1 MGSSG
6 ILFGFGLGFDLG
18 VLRAIL
24 VQVRVLWPIQ
34 ALGFGYWLAKG
45 KLKMALNLGLGLG
58 FPMGLDLG
66 LDMVCWL
73 EQSFELDSWL
83 CTTSHLKI

>member
-1 MGSSG
+1 MGSLG
-6 ILFGFGLGFDLG
+6 VLFGFGLGFDLG
-18 VLRAIL
+18 VWELFSSGKSFMAYSGSG
-24 VQVRVLWPIQ
+24 LW
-34 ALGFGYWLAKG
+34 LWLAKG
-45 KLKMALNLGLGLG
+45 KLKMGLSLGLGLG